1 MKLSSFFLLTSSLI
15 LLSCSSETQVDLLSL
30 SLDNY
35 KPVDEFVDAYEAISS
50 QPGLQQGRDYDLEKT
65 VRVLNAL

>member
-50 QPGLQQGRDYDLEKT
+50 QPGLQ
-65 VRVLNAL
+65 

>member
-15 LLSCSSETQVDLLSL
+15 LLSCTSTPQADLLTL
-30 SLDNY
+30 SIDNY

-50 QPGLQQGRDYDLEKT
+50 QPGLQ
-65 VRVLNAL
+65 